1 MDPQLIDCQ
10 TVFVGM
16 PPSQRK
22 LSMFSVRRAV
32 YGLVLI
38 VALHGCSW
46 LTGTDVYVNK
56 QYDANL
62 KPGGRLAIVPITQ
75 LGPSLTCT
83 GQCPPMEEV
92 TDRSFQEFFTKFSDE
107 VQMVSIARTR
117 TFFQGNPDLRS
128 QLIAL
133 NFSSQELANDPGLR
147 KILRGQELAS
157 IREELGDANLLLVP
171 ARFELVPHLG
181 SVVGYSE
188 FRLYDLDS
196 GSMIFSTSRN
206 LTVNRGDEIGRGLM
220 AIVLISH
227 SKSDFAK
234 LYLKR
239 GGDGP

>member
-1 MDPQLIDCQ
+1 MFAGASFYERKFSMARVRQVVYALSL
-10 TVFVGM
+10 TVV
-16 PPSQRK
+16 
-22 LSMFSVRRAV
+22 
-32 YGLVLI
+32 
-38 VALHGCSW
+38 LHGCSW
-46 LTGTDVYVNK
+46 LTGTDVYVNQ
-56 QYDANL
+56 QYDNPP
-62 KPGGRLAIVPITQ
+62 KTGVKLAIVPITQ
-75 LGPSLTCT
+75 TGPSLTCT

-92 TDRSFQEFFTKFSDE
+92 TDRSLQEFFTKFSDE
-107 VQMVSIARTR
+107 VQIVSIAKTR
-117 TFFQGNPDLRS
+117 TFFQRNPDVLS
-128 QLIAL
+128 QLVAL

-157 IREELGDANLLLVP
+157 LREELGDANLLLVP

-196 GSMIFSTSRN
+196 GSMIFSTSRK
-206 LTVNRGDEIGRGLM
+206 LAVNRGGEIGRGLM